1 MDLNPATL
9 VFKDLKCQNC
19 GAILKY
25 QPGTKNLVCTYCGTN
40 NEIEVSGEVLEE
52 INYEQFIATGF
63 ESQDTQ
69 TVVLAHCQSCGASTT
84 LPPNVTASEC
94 PFCGRSL
101 VVKNASTCEVLKPK
115 GLLPFNI
122 DHKAAHQKYSD
133 WLHGLWFAPN
143 NLKRHAS
150 QPDKL
155 IGIYIPYWTYDS
167 QTDSTYN
174 GLRGDNYTTYVTQ
187 PVTVNGQ
194 TSMQQV
200 PVVKVRWSPASG
212 RVRVFFDDVLVVA
225 CTSLPADYINNLEP
239 FDLMNLEPFN
249 EKYLSGF
256 RAERYQVEVKD
267 GLVAA
272 KVRMD
277 VAIRQSVK
285 QQIGG
290 DVQQITTLNTNFY
303 DITFKHIL
311 LPIFISA
318 YRYNGKV
325 YRFLVNGR
333 TGKVT
338 GERPLSYIKIALT
351 IIAVIA
357 IIALIMYLTQQN

>member
-1 MDLNPATL
+1 
-9 VFKDLKCQNC
+9 
-19 GAILKY
+19 
-25 QPGTKNLVCTYCGTN
+25 
-40 NEIEVSGEVLEE
+40 
-52 INYEQFIATGF
+52 
-63 ESQDTQ
+63 
-69 TVVLAHCQSCGASTT
+69 
-84 LPPNVTASEC
+84 
-94 PFCGRSL
+94 
-101 VVKNASTCEVLKPK
+101 
-115 GLLPFNI
+115 
-122 DHKAAHQKYSD
+122 
-133 WLHGLWFAPN
+133 
-143 NLKRHAS
+143 
-150 QPDKL
+150 
-155 IGIYIPYWTYDS
+155 
-167 QTDSTYN
+167 
-174 GLRGDNYTTYVTQ
+174 
-187 PVTVNGQ
+187 
-194 TSMQQV
+194 
-200 PVVKVRWSPASG
+200 
-212 RVRVFFDDVLVVA
+212 
-225 CTSLPADYINNLEP
+225 
-239 FDLMNLEPFN
+239 
-249 EKYLSGF
+249 
-256 RAERYQVEVKD
+256 
-267 GLVAA
+267 AA